1 MSACLDDVMM
11 KTGASDI
18 KVVAVTF
25 CHILSCLFESVFM
38 FVMFL
43 YEYMNPVLD
52 MRVHKL
58 VKLSYHVRTRPLL
71 TTEVAHNA

>member
-1 MSACLDDVMM
+1 MTKIYESSLKVIPVM
-11 KTGASDI
+11 
-18 KVVAVTF
+18 F
-25 CHILSCLFESVFM
+25 CHLLSCLFDALFVV
-38 FVMFL
+38 VMFL
-43 YEYMNPVLD
+43 HVYINPVLD